1 MSEQT
6 QTEYS
11 KTQEKVATAFYIL
24 FVAASIVTILG
35 GIWTAAEFFIGTTG
49 KFEWFISL
57 NFGLKIVII
66 AALFAGLF
74 FLLVFCFGFFKKGQK
89 KVLRWAFKAKPL
101 NPEFRNRT
109 DVKAIALGFLFSLV
123 GVIVGVV
130 LFVGVEILTLLTSAT
145 PSATVEALS
154 NGTICL
160 LIGFTLF
167 ILCGLSIF
175 VIYFIKN
182 GYYLVLKLIGGLEK
196 QE

>member
-1 MSEQT
+1 MSEQKLS
-6 QTEYS
+6 EYS
-11 KTQEKVATAFYIL
+11 KTQQNIATGFYVL
-24 FVAASIVTILG
+24 FVIAAIVTILG
-35 GIWTAAEFFIGTTG
+35 SIWTAAEFFIGTTG
-49 KFEWFISL
+49 KFEWFIALS
-57 NFGLKIVII
+57 FGLKIVII

-89 KVLRWAFKAKPL
+89 RVLKWAFKAKPL
-101 NPEFRNRT
+101 SPEFRNRT

-123 GVIVGVV
+123 GIIVGVV
-130 LFVGVEILTLLTSAT
+130 LFVGVELLTLLTSGG
-145 PSATVEALS
+145 SATIGALS

-160 LIGFTLF
+160 LTGVTLF

-196 QE
+196 EE